1 MSPLAWLILAVLV
14 LIIGMVI
21 MAALIDRANRKR
33 HEATRDLAEF
43 VKPAEPFRWDGHSE
57 R

>member
-43 VKPAEPFRWDGHSE
+43 VKPAEPFRWDGHGE